1 MSNPIYNMFGRQ
13 QQTAQNGGF
22 GKFFDV
28 VQKYQQF
35 KATFT
40 GDPKAQV
47 QAMLQSGQ
55 ISQEQ
60 LNQAAQVANTFQ
72 SILH

>member
-1 MSNPIYNMFGRQ
+1 MSNPLYNMFGRQ
-13 QQTAQNGGF
+13 QQATHNGGF
-22 GKFFDV
+22 GNVFDMIQKF
-28 VQKYQQF
+28 QQF
-35 KATFT
+35 KSTFT

-60 LNQAAQVANTFQ
+60 LNQAAQIANTFQ
-72 SILH
+72 SFLH

>member
-1 MSNPIYNMFGRQ
+1 MSNPLYNMFGRQ
-13 QQTAQNGGF
+13 QQAAQHGGYGNVF
-22 GKFFDV
+22 DMIQKF
-28 VQKYQQF
+28 QQF

-72 SILH
+72 SFLH